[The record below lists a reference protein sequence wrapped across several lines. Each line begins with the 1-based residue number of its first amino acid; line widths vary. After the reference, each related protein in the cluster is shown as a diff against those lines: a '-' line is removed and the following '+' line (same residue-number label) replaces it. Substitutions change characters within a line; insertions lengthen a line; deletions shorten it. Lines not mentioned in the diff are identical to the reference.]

1 MSDINPTIINQLWE
15 VVDIILR
22 NVNCESDLRQCE
34 LFFTRVLNVVQDLEE
49 INIDIDDSTS
59 SSSSSSMDYSSSCSS
74 ITASESGSDI
84 DLPSTDNEVSLNC
97 HSVLGSSPPPPPP
110 PPPPPSPS
118 PTSSGN
124 DLNRLF
130 TLMERLVVSIDTHND
145 IDDQLYH
152 DIGQVFGHILDRFD
166 SLGDANRSIINQ
178 IRTQSMAINNLIVQL
193 NLLWRNSLREA
204 RRNDRSDGEDDY

>member
-22 NVNCESDLRQCE
+22 NVTSESDLRQCE

-49 INIDIDDSTS
+49 INIDIDDS
-59 SSSSSSMDYSSSCSS
+59 
-74 ITASESGSDI
+74 DI
-84 DLPSTDNEVSLNC
+84 ALPSTDNEVSLNC
-97 HSVLGSSPPPPPP
+97 HSVLGSSPPPP